1 MDKKEHLIIE
11 GICKIVNIR
20 SSINNGLSE
29 NLIASF
35 PNVLSIERP
44 LVKIPDNINP
54 NWFTG
59 FVVGEGCFTVAIS
72 KSDTLKHGLR
82 VQFQFKITQHS
93 HDIELMKP

>member
-54 NWFTG
+54 N
-59 FVVGEGCFTVAIS
+59 
-72 KSDTLKHGLR
+72 
-82 VQFQFKITQHS
+82 
-93 HDIELMKP
+93 